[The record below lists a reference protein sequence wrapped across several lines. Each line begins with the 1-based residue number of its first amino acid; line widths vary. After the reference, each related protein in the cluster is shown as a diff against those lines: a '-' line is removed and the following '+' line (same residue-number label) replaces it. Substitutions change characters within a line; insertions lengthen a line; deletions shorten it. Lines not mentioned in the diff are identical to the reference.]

1 MFLFFFDNCMDI
13 WSATVQEFGEI
24 AIIVSIIAVITVAV
38 ETYYLQKIWKQTSQ
52 NQYDETLRKSM
63 GDLYEVYQTDSDVK
77 TKDECELFATRI
89 LDILA
94 ILAHLNTIQKREDLL
109 EFVKFDLQIAKGI
122 MEWFDVE
129 DLGAKYDEDAKGI
142 WESLNT
148 YFVKQGTKK
157 CKDEALPYCI
167 RNYKDLK

>member
-1 MFLFFFDNCMDI
+1 MDL
-13 WSATVQEFGEI
+13 WSDVAL
-24 AIIVSIIAVITVAV
+24 IVSFGALFGLII
-38 ETYYLQKIWKQTSQ
+38 ETYFLWKLGNQTRSS
-52 NQYDETLRKSM
+52 QYDETLRKSM
-63 GDLYEVYQTDSDVK
+63 GDLYEVYQTDLDVK

-94 ILAHLNTIQKREDLL
+94 ILAHLNDKKNINDDLL

-122 MEWFDVE
+122 MEWFDAE

-142 WESLNT
+142 WDSLNT